1 MSVNKNL
8 KRKKEKKKIKLSRP
22 AIVLIVGLAIILIPI
37 IIFLSILITAFFQTG
52 KPINGHRFDG
62 DLDPAIT
69 KAQISEV
76 QKNVSEISG
85 VQSAEV
91 ILKTAT
97 LRVYV
102 DVEDNFDQAKT
113 NEVLKQAEQKVNQTI
128 PEDTYFKA
136 TDTKKMYDL
145 EIHVYNKE
153 KREDDSF
160 VYYILN
166 RNSRMDKPKIQLVSK
181 PLNEDLA
188 KELRAEAE
196 KEKEGNKQ
204 EDKKQENKETEEKT
218 EQQ

>member
-1 MSVNKNL
+1 MNVNKNL
-8 KRKKEKKKIKLSRP
+8 SRKKEKRKIKLSRP

-37 IIFLSILITAFFQTG
+37 IIFLSILISAFFQTG

-69 KAQISEV
+69 KSQISEV
-76 QKNVSEISG
+76 QKNVAAING
-85 VQSAEV
+85 VQGVDV

-102 DVEDNFDQAKT
+102 DVDDSFNQEKAS
-113 NEVLKQAEQKVNQTI
+113 EVLKQAEQKVNEII

-145 EIHVYNKE
+145 EIHVFNKE
-153 KREDDSF
+153 KKEDDSF

-188 KELRAEAE
+188 KELRGETK
-196 KEKEGNKQ
+196 KE
-204 EDKKQENKETEEKT
+204 EDKQKQDNKETEEKT
-218 EQQ
+218 D